1 MFLGASKSCESYLLG
16 ACLILLMWP
25 VFASEFNC
33 EFLRNDTEG
42 GGGTNPFVD
51 LSILPRFQCSKMR
64 LKAVNHTFQENILPP
79 QCGQYSLQDSIAGF

>member
-1 MFLGASKSCESYLLG
+1 MFNLVNVASIRFTIQLR
-16 ACLILLMWP
+16 
-25 VFASEFNC
+25 V
-33 EFLRNDTEG
+33 LRNDTEG